1 MSEAVVTTLPVAP
14 EPTSFPPPMLSDK
27 LDKWGT
33 ALNKACSDIPEVER
47 DQVGPHKSMYASLSN
62 INAITDGPLRNNDLR
77 FIHQEYAMR
86 DSAYLVTKLMHT
98 PSGQF
103 VGTMTQ
109 IGSSCA
115 NRLNYKG
122 DLTSITRAHKE
133 ELLSLSAETEPA
145 VQLNGKAAVPSDTV
159 MDSAQRA
166 MNQAKSKDAGKKVM
180 ERVLKSVQDGRLSKD
195 ESQVLQNIFNKKFG
209 DAK

>member
-1 MSEAVVTTLPVAP
+1 MSEAVVTTMPVAP
-14 EPTSFPPPMLSDK
+14 PEPTFPPPMSSDK
-27 LDKWGT
+27 LDKWGA
-33 ALNKACSDIPEVER
+33 ALNKACDAIPEVER

-62 INAITDGPLRNNDLR
+62 INAITDGPLRKNDMR

-109 IGSSCA
+109 IGSSCS

-145 VQLNGKAAVPSDTV
+145 VQMSGKAVVSDTV
-159 MDSAQRA
+159 LDSAQRA
-166 MNQAKSKDAGKKVM
+166 MTQAKTKEAGDKVM
-180 ERVLKSVQDGRLSKD
+180 SRVATSVKEGRLSKD
-195 ESQVLQNIFNKKFG
+195 EATVLQTIYNKKFG
-209 DAK
+209 GA

>member
-1 MSEAVVTTLPVAP
+1 MSEAVVTTVQAAQPAAQ
-14 EPTSFPPPMLSDK
+14 FPPKLMSDD
-27 LDKWGT
+27 LDKWGK
-33 ALNKACSDIPEVER
+33 ALNDASADIGEVER

-62 INAITDGPLRNNDLR
+62 INAVTDGPLRKNNMR
-77 FIHQEYAMR
+77 FIHQEYAMK
-86 DSAYLVTKLMHT
+86 DSAYLVTKLLHT

-145 VQLNGKAAVPSDTV
+145 VQTGVKSPVSDTV

-166 MNQAKSKDAGKKVM
+166 MTQAKTKEAGEQVM
-180 ERVLKSVQDGRLSKD
+180 QRVAKSVKDGRLTKD
-195 ESQVLQNIFNKKFG
+195 EATVLQNQFNKKFG
-209 DAK
+209 GTK